1 MSPLCV
7 TITIVGS
14 KETKEMQISD
24 HEIRESLRL
33 LFEGPI
39 GDGSISPVDKDTSS
53 KVMGRL
59 ENLPEIRSTVVLAL
73 KEAIEEQRYCVSDE
87 EVAEQM
93 IGRFL
98 ADSLR

>member
-1 MSPLCV
+1 MSPYCV
-7 TITIVGS
+7 TITTVGL
-14 KETKEMQISD
+14 KETKKMQISD

-39 GDGSISPVDKDTSS
+39 GDGSISPVDKDTSL
-53 KVMGRL
+53 KVMGHL
-59 ENLPEIRSTVVLAL
+59 SNLPDTRSAVVLAL
-73 KEAIEEQRYCVSDE
+73 KEAIEERRYSVSDE